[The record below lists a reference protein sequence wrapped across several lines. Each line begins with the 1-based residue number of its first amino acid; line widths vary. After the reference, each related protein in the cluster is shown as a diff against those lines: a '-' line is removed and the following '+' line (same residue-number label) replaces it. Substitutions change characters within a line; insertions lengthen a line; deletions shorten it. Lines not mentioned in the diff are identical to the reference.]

1 MNEILTPEDF
11 KHRYSVTVRFH
22 EVDMLGVCNN
32 AVYINFFETARLEYI
47 KAAGLMP
54 EKGIFSDGKIFFMVR
69 NEINYRD
76 HAYYDDLLDVYSRIA
91 YVKNSSFGY
100 DHLVIK
106 RKTGKV
112 IVDGKGVVVFVDPK
126 TRKST
131 QLPEEFVQKVK
142 SFESQYKTTLKKI
155 ETGGIPDDADHEMHE
170 DYIEWSHWVK
180 AAEKCKKEIELVQG
194 IVEHGLRTEDF
205 FHVGY

>member
-1 MNEILTPEDF
+1 MSEILTPKNF
-11 KHRYSVTVRFH
+11 SHKYVVTVRFH

-69 NEINYRD
+69 NEINYRS
-76 HAYYDDLLDVYSRIA
+76 HAYYDDVLEVYSRIS
-91 YVKNSSFGY
+91 YIKNSSFGY
-100 DHLVIK
+100 DHLIIK
-106 RKTGKV
+106 QKSGEV

-131 QLPEEFVQKVK
+131 SLPDHFIEKVK
-142 SFESQYKTTLKKI
+142 IFEPLVKI
-155 ETGGIPDDADHEMHE
+155 
-170 DYIEWSHWVK
+170 
-180 AAEKCKKEIELVQG
+180 
-194 IVEHGLRTEDF
+194 LRD
-205 FHVGY
+205 